1 MDSQLQSVPRHTA
14 NLWTRYTQARGWL
27 AGASI
32 GAGVSGV
39 SDMQGQLIT
48 QAAPNTYYLVPGW
61 AKVDGGISYERPAE
75 KGWKYR
81 FAPNANNMLD
91 RRYFSGASGRF
102 AVYPGSPRNVV
113 ASLQFTR

>member
-1 MDSQLQSVPRHTA
+1 
-14 NLWTRYTQARGWL
+14 
-27 AGASI
+27 
-32 GAGVSGV
+32 
-39 SDMQGQLIT
+39 MQGQLIT
-48 QAAPNTYYLVPGW
+48 QAAPSTYYLVPGW
-61 AKVDGGISYERPAE
+61 AKADGGISYERPAE

-81 FAPNANNMLD
+81 FAVNANNILD